1 MNNMKLGNSLNV
13 LEKY

>member
-13 LEKY
+13 LE